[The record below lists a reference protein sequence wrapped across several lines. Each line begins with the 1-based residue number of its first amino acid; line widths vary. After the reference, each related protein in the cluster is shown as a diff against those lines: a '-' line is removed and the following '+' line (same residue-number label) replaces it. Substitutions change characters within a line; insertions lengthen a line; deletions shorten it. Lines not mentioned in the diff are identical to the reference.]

1 MTQAKDGDTVRVH
14 FTGKLD
20 DGTVFATSANRDPLE
35 FTIGKDRTL
44 RGLERAVVGMKQGES
59 KTTLVQADEAYGPRY
74 EEMVVV
80 VDRNKFPPDLKPEI
94 GEEFELRQPD
104 GQFVEV
110 RVTDVSTSSVT
121 LDANHPLAGEALTFD
136 LQLIEIV

>member
-1 MTQAKDGDTVRVH
+1 
-14 FTGKLD
+14 
-20 DGTVFATSANRDPLE
+20 
-35 FTIGKDRTL
+35 
-44 RGLERAVVGMKQGES
+44 MKQGES